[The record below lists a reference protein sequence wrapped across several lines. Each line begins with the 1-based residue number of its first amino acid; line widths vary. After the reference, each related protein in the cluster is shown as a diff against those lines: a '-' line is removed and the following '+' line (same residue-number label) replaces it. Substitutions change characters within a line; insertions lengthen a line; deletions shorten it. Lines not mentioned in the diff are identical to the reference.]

1 LLTHLHVPLYL
12 RVRLHSQLVGVVV
25 KTFGEAY
32 PELVKHQ
39 EKIHSVIAEEEASFS
54 RTLGKGI
61 ERFKKLA
68 AAAQVGHL
76 EVIMCCQF
84 LFAGLRGSCSGFAAV
99 HCTLFDRGPVGSWG
113 WVVD

>member
-1 LLTHLHVPLYL
+1 M
-12 RVRLHSQLVGVVV
+12 QLVGVVV

-39 EKIHSVIAEEEASFS
+39 EKIHAVIAEEEASFS

-68 AAAQVGHL
+68 AAAQVRQQYCL
-76 EVIMCCQF
+76 YQSCQT
-84 LFAGLRGSCSGFAAV
+84 CKN
-99 HCTLFDRGPVGSWG
+99 CY
-113 WVVD
+113 

>member
-1 LLTHLHVPLYL
+1 VTLSAV
-12 RVRLHSQLVGVVV
+12 QLVGVVV

-68 AAAQVGHL
+68 AAAQVNLRRSGA
-76 EVIMCCQF
+76 
-84 LFAGLRGSCSGFAAV
+84 FAC
-99 HCTLFDRGPVGSWG
+99 D
-113 WVVD
+113 

>member
-1 LLTHLHVPLYL
+1 MLFILYL
-12 RVRLHSQLVGVVV
+12 QLVGVVV

-39 EKIHSVIAEEEASFS
+39 DKIHSVIAEEEASFS

-68 AAAQVGHL
+68 AAAQVGKFISL
-76 EVIMCCQF
+76 WASALPICDLQAW
-84 LFAGLRGSCSGFAAV
+84 LPLALAAV
-99 HCTLFDRGPVGSWG
+99 VVPHLIRVWGVGGVGWCTNSCAC
-113 WVVD
+113 